1 MKLKLN
7 KSSVD
12 YLQLNLNRKCDNMG
26 KVFLSIMEPEDV
38 KKVIEDLP
46 IKKSVEKVLLQEA
59 HRRVLAEDIHANI
72 NLPPFSRASMDGY
85 AVRAEDTFKASEDY
99 PVKLKLLESV
109 GAGDTPQNKVDKG
122 TCIEISTGAPIPKG
136 ADGVVMVEVT
146 QIDTQ
151 IEAKN
156 SPETISKNILIYESV
171 TMGENIAVEGSDVKK
186 GEILLPRGTVITPN
200 KIGVLSAIGMKEVP
214 VFAKPK
220 VAVISTGNEIIKHDE
235 KLEYAK
241 IYDINSQT
249 ISNAVEECGCAPINS
264 GIVRDDYNSFMDK
277 ISEFKDAD
285 LIITSGGTS
294 AGTGDVLRT
303 VLDELGDVLVHGIA
317 VKPGK
322 PTIIGLIP
330 GGDDEKV
337 IVGLP
342 GNPVSALIIFHV
354 FIAPFLRKMASLKDD
369 RGKKETQSLK
379 ISRRYHSA
387 KGRLHYVLVKVE
399 GDTAIPILK
408 DSGAISSLA
417 EADGFVEIPKNVEI
431 IQEGSYVT
439 VMPLSEL

>member
-1 MKLKLN
+1 
-7 KSSVD
+7 
-12 YLQLNLNRKCDNMG
+12 MG

-59 HRRVLAEDIHANI
+59 HRRVLAKDVHANI

-99 PVKLKLLESV
+99 PAKLKLLESV
-109 GAGDTPQNKVDKG
+109 GAGDTPKNKVEKG

-146 QIDTQ
+146 QI
-151 IEAKN
+151 EAKN
-156 SPETISKNILIYESV
+156 SPETISENILIYESV
-171 TMGENIAVEGSDVKK
+171 AMGENIAVEGSDVKK
-186 GEILLPRGTVITPN
+186 GELLLPKGAVITSN
-200 KIGVLSAIGMKEVP
+200 KIGVLSAIGMREVP

-249 ISNAVEECGCAPINS
+249 ISNAVEECGCTPVNS

-277 ISEFKDAD
+277 INEFEDVD

-294 AGTGDVLRT
+294 AGTGDVLRA
-303 VLDELGDVLVHGIA
+303 VLDELGTVLVHGIA

-330 GGDDEKV
+330 DGDDEKV
-337 IVGLP
+337 IIGLP

-354 FIAPFLRKMASLKDD
+354 FIAPFLRKMASLKED
-369 RGKKETQSLK
+369 RGKKETRNLK

-431 IQEGSYVT
+431 IQEGSHVT

>member
-1 MKLKLN
+1 
-7 KSSVD
+7 
-12 YLQLNLNRKCDNMG
+12 MG

-109 GAGDTPQNKVDKG
+109 GAGDTPKNKVERG

-151 IEAKN
+151 IKAKN
-156 SPETISKNILIYESV
+156 SPETILENIWIYESV
-171 TMGENIAVEGSDVKK
+171 AMGENIAVEGSDVKK
-186 GEILLPRGTVITPN
+186 GELLLPRGAMITPN
-200 KIGVLSAIGMKEVP
+200 KIGVLSAIGIKEVP

-249 ISNAVEECGCAPINS
+249 ISDAVEECGCTPINS

-277 ISEFKDAD
+277 INEFKDVD

-322 PTIIGLIP
+322 PTIIGLIHS
-330 GGDDEKV
+330 GDDEKV
-337 IVGLP
+337 IIGLP

-369 RGKKETQSLK
+369 GGKKETRKLK